1 MSASKGSTCA
11 GHAPKLNHDGLHA
24 NVLAQV
30 VEEDQVHPEHQNVLL
45 CRELRHHTVRSEY
58 AKYTR
63 TNTHSIL
70 PYLES
75 RWVAVIGGNTDI
87 ARLDTEARAAGM
99 LHNTNV
105 AERANRRFFFNEH
118 LLHPLIGKHC
128 IGSSL
133 APSCVLSCLYAKQVT
148 PHTLHRLSSQTRVT
162 RLKSG

>member
-75 RWVAVIGGNTDI
+75 RWVAVIGETQTLRGWILKLGLQACCT
-87 ARLDTEARAAGM
+87 TPM
-99 LHNTNV
+99 LRNALT
-105 AERANRRFFFNEH
+105 AD
-118 LLHPLIGKHC
+118 
-128 IGSSL
+128 SS
-133 APSCVLSCLYAKQVT
+133 SMSTCCTLSLVSFALG
-148 PHTLHRLSSQTRVT
+148 HH
-162 RLKSG
+162 